1 MHSLA
6 LPIRARRQIL
16 VVFWDLE
23 RNGFGN
29 KKKMRNNG
37 QCYHNKI
44 TLFHETLPIFDAI
57 ISILTYHLVAFRVTL
72 YDLRQKLVVI
82 TSLPRP
88 KQ

>member
-29 KKKMRNNG
+29 KKKMCIIG
-37 QCYHNKI
+37 QYYYNKI
-44 TLFHETLPIFDAI
+44 IVLH
-57 ISILTYHLVAFRVTL
+57 
-72 YDLRQKLVVI
+72 
-82 TSLPRP
+82 
-88 KQ
+88 